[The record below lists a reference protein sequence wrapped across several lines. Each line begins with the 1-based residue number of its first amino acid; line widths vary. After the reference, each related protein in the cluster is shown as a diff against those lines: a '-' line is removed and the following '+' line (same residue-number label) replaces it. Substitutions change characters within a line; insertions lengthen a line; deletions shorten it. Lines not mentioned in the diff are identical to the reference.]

1 MGGGSNLQI
10 HFLKGF
16 TVSSNAKRLMGIII
30 ALVAAFF
37 GAGFYMSSIDRLAS
51 LFGNF
56 YNPSFV
62 LYFFAVEKGVDQLK
76 ITYVIA
82 FVIIFVVL
90 AILIDKFM
98 INSKDSKK

>member
-1 MGGGSNLQI
+1 M
-10 HFLKGF
+10 
-16 TVSSNAKRLMGIII
+16 SSNAKRLMGIII

-37 GAGFYMSSIDRLAS
+37 GAGFYMNSIDTLAS

-62 LYFFAVEKGVDQLK
+62 VDFLAVEKGVDQLK

-90 AILIDKFM
+90 AILIDKF
-98 INSKDSKK
+98 ILKNNVAKFLK

>member
-1 MGGGSNLQI
+1 ML
-10 HFLKGF
+10 
-16 TVSSNAKRLMGIII
+16 SNAKRLMGIII

-62 LYFFAVEKGVDQLK
+62 LDFLIFEKE
-76 ITYVIA
+76 
-82 FVIIFVVL
+82 
-90 AILIDKFM
+90 
-98 INSKDSKK
+98 

>member
-1 MGGGSNLQI
+1 MGGGILFKYI
-10 HFLKGF
+10 FLKGF

-37 GAGFYMSSIDRLAS
+37 GAGFYMNSIDTLAS

-62 LYFFAVEKGVDQLK
+62 VDFLAFEKGVDQLK

>member
-1 MGGGSNLQI
+1 
-10 HFLKGF
+10 
-16 TVSSNAKRLMGIII
+16 
-30 ALVAAFF
+30 
-37 GAGFYMSSIDRLAS
+37 MSSIDRLAS

>member
-1 MGGGSNLQI
+1 MGGYNLQI

-37 GAGFYMSSIDRLAS
+37 GAGFYMNSIDTLAS

-62 LYFFAVEKGVDQLK
+62 VDFLAFEKGVDQLK

-82 FVIIFVVL
+82 FMIIFVVL